1 MTSSQNRADRLA
13 HDLEQFTVPV
23 GTLAIWSLGHAG
35 FAFRWP
41 DSGLVLLDPY
51 LSGRIERLD
60 PATEFKRRFPPVLAP
75 ERLHADLVL
84 ITHRHDDHLDLD
96 TLVPLSS
103 GPKPPLI
110 AAPEPSHRELRA
122 SGLERVRDV
131 VAGQRFTSGPLVVTP
146 VRAFHGDEGGELGP
160 CFGFLMEAHGLRVC
174 HTGDTL
180 VTPELVETLRAFRP
194 HVLIAPTNGADYFRT
209 SRNIIGN
216 MNGREAV
223 ELARQVN
230 ADLLIPT
237 HYDLFPNNTENQA
250 FLVDHLLSHRP
261 EQSFHLLRAG
271 ERFLYA
277 APGYAAPGT
286 PGPQP

>member
-13 HDLEQFTVPV
+13 HDLERFSVPT

-35 FAFRWP
+35 FALRWP

-60 PATEFKRRFPPVLAP
+60 PDTEFKRSYPPVLAP

-103 GPKPPLI
+103 TPEAPLI
-110 AAPEPSHRELRA
+110 AAPQPTHQELQA
-122 SGLERVRDV
+122 HGLNRLHPL
-131 VAGQRFTSGPLVVTP
+131 VAGKSFAHGPLTVTP
-146 VRAFHGDEGGELGP
+146 IRAFHGDENNKLGP

-180 VTPELVETLRAFRP
+180 VTLELVETIRAYRP

-223 ELARQVN
+223 ELAHHVD

-237 HYDLFPNNTENQA
+237 HYDLFPNNSENQA
-250 FLVDHLLSHRP
+250 FLVDYLLTHRP
-261 EQSFHLLRAG
+261 DQSFHLLRAG

-277 APGYAAPGT
+277 APGMQHLEP
-286 PGPQP
+286 

>member
-1 MTSSQNRADRLA
+1 MTPLPRREDLLA
-13 HDLEQFTVPV
+13 HDMEHFRVPER
-23 GTLAIWSLGHAG
+23 TLAIWSLGHAG
-35 FAFRWP
+35 FALRWP

-51 LSGRIERLD
+51 LSDRIKRLD
-60 PATEFKRRFPPVLAP
+60 PATEFRRKFPPVLEP

-96 TLVPLSS
+96 TLIPLSS
-103 GPKPPLI
+103 GPGAPMI
-110 AAPEPSHRELRA
+110 AVPEPCVRELKA
-122 SGLERVRDV
+122 HGLEHVRGV
-131 VAGQRFTSGPLVVTP
+131 VAGQSFTSSPLVVTP
-146 VRAFHGDEGGELGP
+146 VRAFHGDGDTELGP
-160 CFGFLMEAHGLRVC
+160 CFGYLMEAHGLRVC

-180 VTPELVETLRAFRP
+180 VTPELVKTLRAFQP
-194 HVLIAPTNGADYFRT
+194 HVLIAPTNGADYFRS

-250 FLVDHLLSHRP
+250 FLVDHLLTHHP

-277 APGYAAPGT
+277 APGT
-286 PGPQP
+286 QDLQP

>member
-1 MTSSQNRADRLA
+1 MTSSKSTEDLLV
-13 HDLEQFTVPV
+13 HDLEQFRPPAR
-23 GTLAIWSLGHAG
+23 TLAIWSLGHAG

-51 LSGRIERLD
+51 LSDRIERLD
-60 PATEFKRRFPPVLAP
+60 PATEFRRRYPPVLAP
-75 ERLHADLVL
+75 EHLHADLVL
-84 ITHRHDDHLDLD
+84 ITHRHDDHLDPD
-96 TLVPLSS
+96 TLVPLCA
-103 GPKPPLI
+103 GPNPPLM
-110 AAPEPSHRELRA
+110 AVPEMGLPELLA
-122 SGLERVRDV
+122 HGLERLHRI
-131 VAGQRFTSGPLVVTP
+131 VAGQSFAHGPLVVTP
-146 VRAFHGDEGGELGP
+146 IRAFHGDENSELGA

-180 VTPELVETLRAFRP
+180 VTPELVEAIQAFRP

-223 ELARQVN
+223 ELARWVG

-250 FLVDHLLSHRP
+250 FLVDHLLTHHP
-261 EQSFHLLRAG
+261 DQSFHLLRAG

-277 APGYAAPGT
+277 APGTAES
-286 PGPQP
+286 

>member
-1 MTSSQNRADRLA
+1 MTSSKSREDLLV
-13 HDLEQFTVPV
+13 HDLEHFKVPER
-23 GTLAIWSLGHAG
+23 TLAIWSLGHAG

-41 DSGLVLLDPY
+41 ESGLVLLDPY

-60 PATEFKRRFPPVLAP
+60 PDTEFRRRSPPVLAP

-103 GPKPPLI
+103 GLGAPLI
-110 AAPEPSHRELRA
+110 AAPEPTHQELQTH
-122 SGLERVRDV
+122 GLKRLQHI
-131 VAGQRFTSGPLVVTP
+131 VAGQSFPHGPITVTP
-146 VRAFHGDEGGELGP
+146 IRAFHGDENSELGP
-160 CFGFLMEAHGLRVC
+160 CFGYLMEAHGLRVC

-194 HVLIAPTNGADYFRT
+194 HVLIAPTNGADYFRS
-209 SRNIIGN
+209 SRGIVGN

-223 ELARQVN
+223 ELAREVS

-237 HYDLFPNNTENQA
+237 HYDLFPNNSENQA
-250 FLVDHLLSHRP
+250 FLIDYLLTHRP
-261 EQSFHLLRAG
+261 GQSFHLLRAG

-277 APGYAAPGT
+277 SPGAEDVEA
-286 PGPQP
+286 

>member
-1 MTSSQNRADRLA
+1 MTANRIFSQSKADLLA
-13 HDLEQFTVPV
+13 HDLEHFQVPAR
-23 GTLAIWSLGHAG
+23 TLAIWSLGHAG

-41 DSGLVLLDPY
+41 DSGLIVLDPY

-60 PATEFKRRFPPVLAP
+60 PTTEFRRKFPPVLP
-75 ERLHADLVL
+75 PDRLHADLVL

-103 GPKPPLI
+103 GVRAPLV
-110 AAPEPSHRELRA
+110 AAPEPCCRELNA
-122 SGLERVRDV
+122 HGLERLHGVSN
-131 VAGQRFTSGPLVVTP
+131 GQSFSHGSLTIIPI
-146 VRAFHGDEGGELGP
+146 RAFHGDEDGELGL
-160 CFGFLMEAHGLRVC
+160 CFGYLLEAHGLRVC

-180 VTPELVETLRAFRP
+180 VTPELVAAIRAFRP
-194 HVLIAPTNGADYFRT
+194 HVLIAPTNGADYFRS
-209 SRNIIGN
+209 SRGIVGN

-223 ELARQVN
+223 ELARQVS

-250 FLVDHLLSHRP
+250 FLVDHLLTHYP

-277 APGYAAPGT
+277 APGT
-286 PGPQP
+286 QDVQP